1 MRSNLLPSLNFTM
14 SAEGGYQ
21 CNRADDGNWSGGRVG
36 RGNLAGT
43 KYGISAA
50 LMAAVMGD
58 VSSVTPTIMR
68 RITDEQARNIA
79 TEHFW
84 QVMQCDALPSGVD
97 LMLFDFGFNSSKER
111 AVKQLQ
117 HVAGIARPDGVV
129 GQDTLFKLEHS
140 TPASIA
146 PFLSSNYAEQL
157 QHYLGVSPDG
167 AIGPL
172 TLKAA
177 VEQKAHGAM
186 LIYALAT
193 QQEAAYR
200 SFKNFSVFGR
210 GWLSRLEARI
220 VAAHHL
226 LSAGSAPATS

>member
-1 MRSNLLPSLNFTM
+1 M
-14 SAEGGYQ
+14 
-21 CNRADDGNWSGGRVG
+21 G

-50 LMAAVMGD
+50 LVAAVMGD
-58 VSSVTPTIMR
+58 VSSVTPAIMR
-68 RITDEQARNIA
+68 RITAVQACHIA
-79 TEHFW
+79 TERFW

-97 LMLFDFGFNSSKER
+97 LMLFDFGFNSSMER

-117 HVAGIARPDGVV
+117 RVVGIARPDGVM
-129 GQDTLFKLEHS
+129 GKDTLFKLEHS

-146 PFLSSNYAEQL
+146 PFLSANYAEQL

-177 VEQKAHGAM
+177 IEQQAHDAM
-186 LIYALAT
+186 LIYALAS

-200 SFKNFSVFGR
+200 SFNKFPVFGG
-210 GWLSRLEARI
+210 GWLNRLEDR
-220 VAAHHL
+220 VAAAHQL
-226 LSAGSAPATS
+226 LSAGSAPAIS